1 MGYALESMR
10 KIRTMREERA
20 GTELTG
26 ARRARAAAERERD
39 EKAEARAQFE
49 ATKDV
54 RRDRIYAAVM
64 GRRVTRDVLDRA
76 REAVTRIDEEGVLLA
91 EAERAAQATLETRDR
106 EADAAK
112 VRYAAAARN
121 KAKIEQHRHVW
132 EEEDRRLQELRAD
145 MELEE
150 FTGRRLTSDDDDT
163 FD

>member
-39 EKAEARAQFE
+39 EKAEA
-49 ATKDV
+49 
-54 RRDRIYAAVM
+54 AVM

-76 REAVTRIDEEGVLLA
+76 REAVTRIDEEGVLLE

>member
-10 KIRTMREERA
+10 RIRTMREERA

-26 ARRARAAAERERD
+26 ARRARAAAEREHD
-39 EKAEARAQFE
+39 EKAEACARFE
-49 ATKDV
+49 ATKDA

-64 GRRVTRDVLDRA
+64 GRPVTRDDLDRA
-76 REAVTRIDEEGVLLA
+76 RAAVTRIDEEGVLLA
-91 EAERAAQATLETRDR
+91 EAERTAQATLETRDR

-112 VRYAAAARN
+112 VRYTAAARN
-121 KAKIEQHRHVW
+121 KAKIDLHRQAW
-132 EEEDRRLQELRAD
+132 EEEDRRMQELRAD

-150 FTGRRLTSDDDDT
+150 FAGRRLTGDDDDT

>member
-64 GRRVTRDVLDRA
+64 GRRVTRDDLDRA
-76 REAVTRIDEEGVLLA
+76 REAVTRIDEEGMLLE

-112 VRYAAAARN
+112 VRYVAAARN
-121 KAKIEQHRHVW
+121 KAKIEQHRHAW

-145 MELEE
+145 MELEA
-150 FTGRRLTSDDDDT
+150 FTGRRLTGDDDDSL
-163 FD
+163 D